1 MSTQDQAV
9 ELLGKSAGYGIL
21 VGVGA
26 LFAIAIV
33 IATKLSNKYL
43 NENSNSTE
51 MFMVANRSVGI
62 GLTISAVYSSWT
74 WATAFLW
81 CVTMVYLYGVMSSL
95 WFGAGTTVQI
105 CLMAVLGIEAKKK
118 IPGSH
123 TSLEIVEIRYGRACH
138 LLYMFLSLVNNLLSC
153 SSMILGA
160 SGAIS
165 IIAGNLNIVAS
176 TMLIP
181 FGVILYTTVG
191 GLKSTFLTDYVHSF
205 ILLVVLCYITTAVL
219 VSDQIGGIGGLYDL
233 ALEHDGK
240 RYIEG
245 NYKGSILTGKS
256 EGALFFGLIHAI
268 GDTGLTVMD
277 SSFWQKS
284 FSADLKSSVP
294 GYIIGGS
301 VAFANPWAL
310 GTIVGLA
317 SIILEDSPSFPT
329 YPRQM
334 TSFEVN
340 SGFGL
345 PYVLK
350 AVLGDGALGALLL
363 VIYLAVT
370 STVSAQMIS
379 VSSIIS
385 FDIYKKYIKPDA
397 KNKQLIRISH
407 LGVISFGLFA
417 AGFSVML
424 HFVGVDMTW
433 MGYFYSML
441 ICPGVIPL
449 VLTLTWSRQTTLA
462 AFLSPIIGMV
472 AGISVWLSTAYALY
486 GEVTIITTGAQLP
499 CLYGSLTTILL
510 PGIVSVLISLTIN
523 PYTFDWNKFK
533 EVDILV
539 VDDEEESD
547 SVQISSGSS
556 SSSDIPISKQNDV
569 GFEVIDVSN
578 EDEEKAQ
585 VGTSEEDRIISLYYK
600 LAYGSTVFTLLL
612 TWVAWPMPLYRDW
625 IFSRTFFFGWTTVSL
640 LWLYLAFIVVGL
652 FPLWDGRHELS
663 KVFKGVWRDYIVGEG
678 SRVVVA

>member
-1 MSTQDQAV
+1 MDKMSSVDQAV
-9 ELLGKSAGYGIL
+9 QLLGKSAGYGVL

-26 LFAIAIV
+26 LFAIGIV

-51 MFMVANRSVGI
+51 MFSVANRSVGI
-62 GLTISAVYSSWT
+62 GLTISAVYSSWS
-74 WATAFLW
+74 WATEFLW
-81 CVTMVYLYGVMSSL
+81 CVTMVYLYGVTSTL
-95 WFGAGTTVQI
+95 WYGAGITFQI
-105 CLMAVLGIEAKKK
+105 CLMSALGIEAKKK

-123 TSLEIVEIRYGRACH
+123 TSLEIVEIRYGKACH
-138 LLYMFLSLVNNLLSC
+138 ILYMFLSLVNNLLSC

-165 IIAGNLNIVAS
+165 VIAGNLNIVAS

-181 FGVILYTTVG
+181 FGVLLYTTVG
-191 GLKSTFLTDYVHSF
+191 GLKSTFLTDYVHSLV
-205 ILLVVLCYITTAVL
+205 LLIVLCYISTAIL
-219 VSDQIGGIGGLYDL
+219 QNEQIGGIGGLYDL
-233 ALEHDGK
+233 AIQHDGK

-245 NYKGSILTGKS
+245 NYKGSLLTGKS
-256 EGALFFGLIHAI
+256 QGAIFFGLIHAI

-284 FSADLKSSVP
+284 FSANLKSSVP
-294 GYIIGGS
+294 GYIIAGAL
-301 VAFANPWAL
+301 VFANVWSL

-317 SIILEDSPSFPT
+317 NVILEDSPSFPT

-334 TSFEVN
+334 TSFEIN

-363 VIYLAVT
+363 VLYLAVT

-397 KNKQLIRISH
+397 KNKHLIRASH
-407 LGVISFGLFA
+407 FGVVFFGLFA

-449 VLTLTWSRQTTLA
+449 ILTITWSRQTTLA
-462 AFLSPIIGMV
+462 AFVSPIVGMLS
-472 AGISVWLSTAYALY
+472 GIAVWLGTAYAFY
-486 GEVTIITTGAQLP
+486 GEVTILSTGQQLP

-510 PGIVSVLISLTIN
+510 PGILSVLISLTIN
-523 PYTFDWNKFK
+523 PSKFDWAKFK
-533 EVDILV
+533 ETDILV
-539 VDDEEESD
+539 VDEDEVNPEISDGSSSDLDTPPIEKLEGNTKVIDVDESD
-547 SVQISSGSS
+547 SE
-556 SSSDIPISKQNDV
+556 KQ
-569 GFEVIDVSN
+569 VS
-578 EDEEKAQ
+578 EDDKEN
-585 VGTSEEDRIISLYYK
+585 DRIFSLYYK
-600 LAYGSTVFTLLL
+600 LAYGSTIGSLLL

-625 IFSRTFFFGWTTVSL
+625 IFSKTFFIGWTGMSVF
-640 LWLYLAFIVVGL
+640 WIYLAFVVVGL
-652 FPLWDGRHELS
+652 FPLWDGRHELA
-663 KVFKGVWRDYIVGEG
+663 KVFRGAWRDYIV
-678 SRVVVA
+678 RK